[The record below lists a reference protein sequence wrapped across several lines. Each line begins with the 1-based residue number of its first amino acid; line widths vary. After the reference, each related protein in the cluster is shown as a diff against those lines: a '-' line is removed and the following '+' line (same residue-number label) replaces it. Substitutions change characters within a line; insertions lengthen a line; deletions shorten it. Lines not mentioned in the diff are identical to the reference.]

1 MNIIFNLLFIL
12 YLFVLPLMPRSIA
25 EKFPVIDAVMF
36 LMFLAYLI
44 KEVLPSER
52 RRYFFENIRN
62 FFKDSIVISM
72 TVLVAI
78 MFISTSYAYSK
89 SLSLNE
95 SLRFLTYIVLIFIIK
110 NEFSINRKFDYLF
123 NVIYIPSFFVS
134 IFGIIQYFTGWE
146 ARVITDNVLRME
158 STLGHPNVL
167 GAYVILL
174 IFPLIM
180 LTIKENRTNYKI
192 FNIVLILLFLINL
205 ALSQSRNS
213 WLAFV
218 LGCIILSIL
227 YNWRF
232 LLIIVGAGA
241 LSLLSPKI
249 LYRLSQFNSSR
260 LNEGRIN
267 IWKTAVEM
275 IKDHPILGIGNGNF
289 TELYDT
295 YVERFPQYRV
305 PDHKGY
311 PTHNS
316 YLKMLT
322 ELGIPGIIAFMVMLF
337 LVIKRVI
344 YVYLNSDGKI
354 KLFYTGLV
362 ASLVTF
368 LVLNLFDNMLFAPKV
383 TTYFWI
389 FVAMIISFKN
399 KKRFIE

>member
-1 MNIIFNLLFIL
+1 MSIIFNVLFVLYLFIL
-12 YLFVLPLMPRSIA
+12 PLTPRSITD
-25 EKFPVIDAVMF
+25 KFPLIDAVMF

-44 KEVLPSER
+44 KELISTER
-52 RRYFFENIRN
+52 RRNFFENIRD

-72 TVLVAI
+72 IVLCVI
-78 MFISTSYAYSK
+78 MFLSTSYAYSK
-89 SLSLNE
+89 SVSLSE
-95 SLRFLTYIVLIFIIK
+95 SARFLTYIILIFIIK
-110 NEFSINRKFDYLF
+110 NEFSINKKFDFLF
-123 NVIYIPSFFVS
+123 NVIYIPSFF
-134 IFGIIQYFTGWE
+134 IALFGIIQYFTGWE

-167 GAYVILL
+167 GAYIILL

-192 FNIVLILLFLINL
+192 FNIVLIILLLVNL

-213 WLAFV
+213 WLALV

-289 TELYDT
+289 TELYDS
-295 YVERFPQYRV
+295 YVERFPQYRME
-305 PDHKGY
+305 GY
-311 PTHNS
+311 EGFPTHNS

-337 LVIKRVI
+337 LVVKRVI

-368 LVLNLFDNMLFAPKV
+368 LGLNLFDNMLFAPKV

-389 FVAMIISFKN
+389 FVAMIISFKGR
-399 KKRFIE
+399 KRFIE